1 MNSHSLKFTW
11 KVELGQPIENDKNY
25 RLALEGSIVNE
36 STSPNH
42 DWTYSK
48 TYSFRPIN
56 VLIHDELGDTIKAY
70 DPRKNSEKLRSKL
83 KYDWDK
89 WLWWTKYKEFDE
101 AYDSFFRKI
110 YEQYDFLISSL

>member
-1 MNSHSLKFTW
+1 MNSHSLKVTG
-11 KVELGQPIENDKNY
+11 KVELSQNLKIDTNY
-25 RLALEGSIVNE
+25 RVAIEGSIVNE

-48 TYSFRPIN
+48 TYSLRPIN
-56 VLIHDELGDTIKAY
+56 VLIHDTLWDTIKSK

-83 KYDWDK
+83 KYDWDR

-101 AYDSFFRKI
+101 AYDSFFRKV
-110 YEQYDFLISSL
+110 YEQYDYLISTL